1 MGGFDGD
8 HVWSA
13 VNPQAFAGSRETEAE
28 ALSCPPVNRREEVSE
43 SQPELGLIDWSSF
56 EGEVVGTI
64 PPAFMETAQGVFFL
78 KSIQKS
84 RVESFG
90 EDGSSSQ
97 QVFNFDET
105 EGVRDS

>member
-1 MGGFDGD
+1 M
-8 HVWSA
+8 
-13 VNPQAFAGSRETEAE
+13 
-28 ALSCPPVNRREEVSE
+28 SE

-56 EGEVVGTI
+56 GEKVVGTI
-64 PPAFMETAQGVFFL
+64 PPAFMGETAQGVFL
-78 KSIQKS
+78 KSLFQKS

-97 QVFNFDET
+97 QVFNFDEI